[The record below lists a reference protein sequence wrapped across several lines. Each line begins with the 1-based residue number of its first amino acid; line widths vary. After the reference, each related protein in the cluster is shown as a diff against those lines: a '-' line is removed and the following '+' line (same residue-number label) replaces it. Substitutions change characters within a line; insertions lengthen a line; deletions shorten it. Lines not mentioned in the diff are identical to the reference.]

1 MGIIEFFATMA
12 DGKTHCK
19 RVLFEGSKSVDA
31 ARQHWLGEIENQ
43 SEIKIGRQP

>member
-19 RVLFEGSKSVDA
+19 RVLFEGFKSTDA
-31 ARQHWLGEIENQ
+31 ARQHWLAEIEKQ
-43 SEIKIGRQP
+43 SGIKIERRT